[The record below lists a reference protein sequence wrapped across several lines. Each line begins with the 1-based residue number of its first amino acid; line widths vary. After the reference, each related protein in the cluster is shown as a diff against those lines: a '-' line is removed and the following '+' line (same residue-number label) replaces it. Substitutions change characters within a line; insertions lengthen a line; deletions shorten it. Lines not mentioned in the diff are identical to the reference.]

1 MARDTGRGRLV
12 LAAWGWLVVALV
24 VTPFASALE
33 RGVVLVQ
40 QPLGEQA
47 RSAIAHTALDSLIHP
62 VLMH

>member
-12 LAAWGWLVVALV
+12 LAAWGWLV